1 MKINDQLNNISN
13 IKQLFYILTQIFKKK
28 KKKKEKKGKKA
39 AIITL
44 GTFSPTNRIF
54 LYFKIYFKILLARK
68 NLHLFISI
76 LFRFHVWESHVS
88 LRERPFNF

>member
-28 KKKKEKKGKKA
+28 KKKKKKKKA

-44 GTFSPTNRIF
+44 EHWEHFPLQIEYAKIF
-54 LYFKIYFKILLARK
+54 
-68 NLHLFISI
+68 
-76 LFRFHVWESHVS
+76 
-88 LRERPFNF
+88 